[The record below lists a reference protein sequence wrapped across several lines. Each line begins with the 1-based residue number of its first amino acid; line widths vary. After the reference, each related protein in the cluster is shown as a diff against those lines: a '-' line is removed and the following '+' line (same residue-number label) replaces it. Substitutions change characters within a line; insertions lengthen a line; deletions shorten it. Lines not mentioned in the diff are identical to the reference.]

1 MPLLL
6 TILSVLS
13 LWALLTLLVL
23 GLLLILKSLQAIRE
37 HLRKINAGVR
47 AIEQETAPL
56 EALAGE
62 LGPVTRELHDA
73 LGGLARRLRE
83 ADGNLKTALPAL
95 RAAVRR

>member
-6 TILSVLS
+6 TILSVLAV
-13 LWALLTLLVL
+13 WALLTLLVV
-23 GLLLILKSLQAIRE
+23 GLLLIFKPLEAIRG
-37 HLRKINAGVR
+37 HLQKINAGVR

-83 ADGNLKTALPAL
+83 ADDKLKSALPAL
-95 RAAVRR
+95 RAALRR